1 MQARCESQGML
12 QSFPLGS
19 CLGSGSAFDF
29 DGSSLSRGCTK
40 SSWSSRSHGLQLGP
54 RTSTIFRKDASS
66 CPLSTMN
73 CARGPRQSSTR
84 SRKCCRLLLLRLPS
98 SSGATV
104 SPANPE
110 TLHSLNSRSLQIN
123 KSYNPTFPATA
134 ILHSLTHTCSCS
146 KKKRHHLVAPPRTY
160 SNAKRIG
167 YLLSWLGRLT
177 HINTQTSECV
187 SCNTLKM
194 RWLWGGWHVHT

>member
-1 MQARCESQGML
+1 MSDIFHLRTDKCSKPHSQLARHPTSRHHSSKESLMQARCESQGML

-19 CLGSGSAFDF
+19 CLGSGSAAFDF
-29 DGSSLSRGCTK
+29 DDSSLSRGCTK

-73 CARGPRQSSTR
+73 CARGPRQCSTR

-104 SPANPE
+104 SAANPE
-110 TLHSLNSRSLQIN
+110 TLHSLNSRSLQIK
-123 KSYNPTFPATA
+123 KS
-134 ILHSLTHTCSCS
+134 
-146 KKKRHHLVAPPRTY
+146 
-160 SNAKRIG
+160 
-167 YLLSWLGRLT
+167 
-177 HINTQTSECV
+177 
-187 SCNTLKM
+187 
-194 RWLWGGWHVHT
+194 